1 MEVDL
6 KKLKTYFDL
15 LSSLKDGQ
23 EIMIGEV
30 AVKREGNRIWE
41 SIFVVEEEDE
51 IDDDYVE
58 ET

>member
-1 MEVDL
+1 MEDL
-6 KKLKTYFDL
+6 KKLKAYFDL
-15 LSSLKDGQ
+15 LLSLKDGE

-41 SIFVVEEEDE
+41 RIFIVEEEDE
-51 IDDDYVE
+51 IDENYIE